1 MQPVTLH
8 PPPSTLHPK
17 NILILSKAKDL
28 ASHPGTK
35 PSPTDHPPTNRQSH
49 PPKTASI
56 PHMPSEKPTEPPAPK
71 PAKKNVS
78 KKEARK
84 KDPKGGLTAAG
95 RKAAAKDGSNLRPGV
110 QGPADTPEKQ
120 KRKGSFLRR
129 HFLNPRGPMERD
141 GKPTR
146 LALSAHAWGEPVPKT
161 DADARNLAAKG
172 ARLLDQYHA
181 AMDEK
186 HKEAPDKKPSVKAV
200 AGKKKPAPKR
210 KGSL

>member
-1 MQPVTLH
+1 MAT
-8 PPPSTLHPK
+8 
-17 NILILSKAKDL
+17 
-28 ASHPGTK
+28 
-35 PSPTDHPPTNRQSH
+35 R
-49 PPKTASI
+49 KTA
-56 PHMPSEKPTEPPAPK
+56 EPKAPAAKSGELPAPR

-95 RKAAAKDGSNLRPGV
+95 RKAFAQKDGSHLRPGV

-129 HFLNPRGPMERD
+129 HFANPRGPMERD

-146 LALSAHAWGEPVPKT
+146 LALSAHAWGEPIPKT
-161 DADARNLAAKG
+161 DADAKKLAAKG
-172 ARLLDQYHA
+172 SQLLEQYHA
-181 AMDEK
+181 AMDK
-186 HKEAPDKKPSVKAV
+186 KNKQDKQAPAKKRTNRATANKRPPV
-200 AGKKKPAPKR
+200 KR